1 MSKRALGKGLGAIFG
16 EDVGKVLPEKRLSAK
31 EENSTKKEEY
41 VKLSFEENKD
51 ESRDTKNEDR
61 ASEGPVSI
69 VRLSMV
75 EPNRKQPRKNF
86 DEEALN
92 ELASSMKK
100 YGVLQPLIVKKKDD
114 YYEIIAGERRW
125 RAAKLAGLKELP
137 VVIKEIED
145 VEAAEIALIENIQRE
160 DLSPVEEAKAYKR
173 LTEEFGL
180 TQEELAERVSKSRS
194 AITNSMR
201 LLNLDERVLAL
212 LEEGKLTGGHART
225 LIPVVDRDEQYRLAL
240 YIVENELSVRETEKL
255 LKRETGDRKK
265 EKAKKP
271 QSDIKLYLDN
281 IAEKLT
287 EELGTKVKI
296 VQGSGERGKINI
308 EYYSSEDLE
317 RITDILRRR

>member
-16 EDVGKVLPEKRLSAK
+16 EDVGKVLPEKRQSAK

-41 VKLSFEENKD
+41 VKLSFDENKG
-51 ESRDTKNEDR
+51 ESPDTKYEDR
-61 ASEGPVSI
+61 ASEGLVSI

-225 LIPVVDRDEQYRLAL
+225 LIPVADRDEQYRLAL

>member
-41 VKLSFEENKD
+41 VKLSFDENKD

-100 YGVLQPLIVKKKDD
+100 YGVLQPLIVKKKND

-201 LLNLDERVLAL
+201 ILNLDERVLAL

-240 YIVENELSVRETEKL
+240 YIVENELSVRDTEKL